1 MSNGFRHFLGVLAG
15 LILPPVLAGLLLFGV
30 EGLPRIGATVRPE
43 AAAGTIEVFTR
54 FALVAGA
61 AILFAFLAGSRISPI
76 AALFGGL
83 AFSTAGAMWMVLP
96 QPTEAVIRGFP
107 VGGMEASLQAL
118 IYHGVFLFIG
128 VALLFSAF
136 LPNRWRA
143 KDPGRPAAY
152 AGQEADY
159 QAPRSD
165 EAQVTFRTD
174 GRSSGSEQ
182 AAANDVPGY
191 RFLPKEAGGP
201 PSMSRGFI
209 DPTISQPDGVTQ
221 EFEQRKR

>member
-30 EGLPRIGATVRPE
+30 EGLPRIGASVRPE

-54 FALVAGA
+54 FALVASA
-61 AILFAFLAGSRISPI
+61 AVLFAFLAGSRLSPI
-76 AALFGGL
+76 AALLGGL
-83 AFSTAGAMWMVLP
+83 AFTTAGATWMVLP
-96 QPTEAVIRGFP
+96 QQTEAVIRGFP

-118 IYHGVFLFIG
+118 VYHGVFLFIG

-136 LPNRWRA
+136 LPSRWRA
-143 KDPGRPAAY
+143 KNSGTAAAS
-152 AGQEADY
+152 AGQQAGY

-165 EAQVTFRTD
+165 EAQVTFGTG
-174 GRSSGSEQ
+174 GRSSDDGPPTGNE
-182 AAANDVPGY
+182 VPGY
-191 RFLPKEAGGP
+191 RFLPREAGGP